1 MLESKKTKTD
11 YSLCR
16 DSLIELK
23 PSRSWEEIEKVR
35 RNNRLLTFGLE
46 LSKRCNL
53 RCIYC
58 YANAGEEAEDELSI
72 KETLDA
78 VIQAYELGARKIG
91 IIGGGET
98 LLYPYLFKVIDF
110 IRNLGASVTV
120 FTNTTLITLEIA
132 KKLFERKINVVAKC
146 NSLNSEAQDF
156 LTGVKGSFERIQRGI
171 KNLRKAGYPTQD
183 ATLVIE
189 TVICRQNI
197 KELPNL
203 WCWIRDQG
211 CIPFFERLTFQGRA
225 LRFKKELEVSPE
237 EVYKLFK
244 KLLEIDQ
251 RKYGYTWKIQPPWA
265 AKICDRH
272 FYNAFLTSQGY
283 IQPCSGVDIH
293 VGNIR
298 YQKLSEILETS
309 PVIKA
314 LRYID
319 KNIKGYCKNCLLH
332 KKNRCY
338 GCRGTTYQIT
348 GDILASDPYCWRNPK
363 FTKRGKL

>member
-211 CIPFFERLTFQGRA
+211 CIPFFERLTFQ
-225 LRFKKELEVSPE
+225 
-237 EVYKLFK
+237 
-244 KLLEIDQ
+244 
-251 RKYGYTWKIQPPWA
+251 
-265 AKICDRH
+265 
-272 FYNAFLTSQGY
+272 
-283 IQPCSGVDIH
+283 
-293 VGNIR
+293 
-298 YQKLSEILETS
+298 
-309 PVIKA
+309 
-314 LRYID
+314 
-319 KNIKGYCKNCLLH
+319 
-332 KKNRCY
+332 
-338 GCRGTTYQIT
+338 
-348 GDILASDPYCWRNPK
+348 
-363 FTKRGKL
+363 

>member
-1 MLESKKTKTD
+1 
-11 YSLCR
+11 
-16 DSLIELK
+16 
-23 PSRSWEEIEKVR
+23 
-35 RNNRLLTFGLE
+35 
-46 LSKRCNL
+46 
-53 RCIYC
+53 
-58 YANAGEEAEDELSI
+58 
-72 KETLDA
+72 
-78 VIQAYELGARKIG
+78 
-91 IIGGGET
+91 
-98 LLYPYLFKVIDF
+98 
-110 IRNLGASVTV
+110 
-120 FTNTTLITLEIA
+120 
-132 KKLFERKINVVAKC
+132 
-146 NSLNSEAQDF
+146 
-156 LTGVKGSFERIQRGI
+156 
-171 KNLRKAGYPTQD
+171 
-183 ATLVIE
+183 
-189 TVICRQNI
+189 
-197 KELPNL
+197 
-203 WCWIRDQG
+203 
-211 CIPFFERLTFQGRA
+211 
-225 LRFKKELEVSPE
+225 LEVSPE